1 METLEEIKAKARQKV
16 EAEITNTDTYTGQ
29 IGMMLL
35 TWIDYTDNAAELI
48 LADGKTVIG
57 AFEAMR
63 DYASKHKEGNFAC
76 LVPPKAMEIVL
87 EYFGQPD
94 PQSVIEGGLM
104 YKAMMD
110 ATAKLKPYG
119 TKTPKNGT
127 TATES
132 GTVTSPSEQK
142 PQPIAEE
149 TKPKNDLSALSA
161 LSLEDLGL

>member
-48 LADGKTVIG
+48 LADDKTVIG

-110 ATAKLKPYG
+110 ATAKFKPYG
-119 TKTPKNGT
+119 TEPP
-127 TATES
+127 ES
-132 GTVTSPSEQK
+132 GTVTTPSEQN
-142 PQPIAEE
+142 PQPVAE
-149 TKPKNDLSALSA
+149 KQQPAANLSALNA
-161 LSLEDLGL
+161 LNLEDLGL